1 MQDSGLQAHK
11 QGRDVLLVFNDDI
24 GMALEQARARD
35 FDSEAMTL
43 LKATRII
50 RRDIMN
56 MKTKFNGL
64 LKNNCQQ
71 QSVPHSLKTMVGI
84 ILEGSDIKTQ
94 SSDMF
99 EVQTTLSISQLVF
112 FNAPQNGGFI
122 RAN

>member
-1 MQDSGLQAHK
+1 
-11 QGRDVLLVFNDDI
+11 
-24 GMALEQARARD
+24 MALEQARARD

-56 MKTKFNGL
+56 MKKK
-64 LKNNCQQ
+64 LKNNWQQ